1 MYFLAKGLIVMD
13 IDHNTNEVLKAAEF
27 LAEAVRAR
35 LGKSS
40 IDIRTL
46 NLVDKVMAY
55 QESNRGT

>member
-1 MYFLAKGLIVMD
+1 MD